1 MNFLDMV
8 GAVVAGVLACSVLWL
23 LLREF
28 NCFYFKINKMIRLL
42 EDIRAALPARP
53 AVDGSGAGSA
63 YPWIVRVQSKLRP
76 MKHEEYPASL
86 TEVREALKS
95 GTIDPARTRVCAPG
109 ETEFNQRVGW
119 TDMDKHGRTRTNTDG
134 TVREYAVS

>member
-1 MNFLDMV
+1 MSFPQTV
-8 GAVVAGVLACSVLWL
+8 GAVVVGVLLCGGLWL
-23 LLREF
+23 LLRELS
-28 NCFYFKINKMIRLL
+28 CWYFKINKMIRLL

-53 AVDGSGAGSA
+53 AVDGSGGGSA

-86 TEVREALKS
+86 TEIREALKS
-95 GTIDPARTRVCAPG
+95 GAIDPARTLVRAPG

-119 TDMDKHGRTRTNTDG
+119 TDTDEHGRTRTE
-134 TVREYAVS
+134 R

>member
-86 TEVREALKS
+86 TEIREALRS
-95 GTIDPARTRVCAPG
+95 GAIDPARTLVRAPG

-119 TDMDKHGRTRTNTDG
+119 TDTDEHGRTRTE
-134 TVREYAVS
+134 R